1 MLQFLAANWG
11 TLVIGLAV
19 AAVIVLV
26 ICKLRRDK
34 KGGKASCG
42 CGCKNCP
49 SAGMCHSHKK

>member
-34 KGGKASCG
+34 KKGKASCG